1 MSDLHIDLQ
10 MVGEFTFQ
18 FTVNKTL
25 FPQGTVVFG
34 NKEKAQGSPLAEKIF
49 EIDKIQNITVSENVI
64 KVTMN
69 RDFDDWTETPSK
81 IETII
86 KEQIESGHKLISDKV
101 LENLPGTE
109 EIKKKLQ
116 KILDQEVN
124 PAVAEHG
131 GWIKLLDV
139 KGNTVYV
146 EMGGGCQGCSMSLA
160 TLKQGVENA
169 FRQAVPEIGE
179 VLDITDHAGG
189 KNPYYKRG

>member
-1 MSDLHIDLQ
+1 MSSLHIDLQ

-18 FTVNKTL
+18 FTANKPL
-25 FPQGTVVFG
+25 YPQGTAVFG
-34 NKEKAQGSPLAEKIF
+34 NKEKAKGSLLAEKIF
-49 EIDKIQNITVSENVI
+49 EVDKVQNITVSDNVV

-69 RDFDDWTETPSK
+69 HDFDDWADTPEK
-81 IETII
+81 LENII
-86 KEQIESGHKLISDKV
+86 KEQIKSGQKLISDKV
-101 LENLPGTE
+101 LESLPSTE

-189 KNPYYKRG
+189 KNPYYKRN